1 MPADILFT
9 GRLLT
14 SSLDLDRGF
23 LSLTVEMTG
32 AMPTAAALALLH
44 PVEKVAVETWGVEQ
58 RYLTVEVSNGDLRA
72 CAKQL
77 RVGHSISGHG
87 RQVDLVDGCCGTRH
101 QFRLVAA
108 PEDLAA

>member
-1 MPADILFT
+1 MPAEILFT
-9 GRLLT
+9 GRLIT
-14 SSLDLDRGF
+14 SLLDLDREL
-23 LSLTVEMTG
+23 LSLTVEVAG
-32 AMPTAAALALLH
+32 AMPTTAALALLH

-58 RYLTVEVSNGDLRA
+58 RYLTVEVFDGDLRA

-87 RQVDLVDGCCGTRH
+87 HQVDLVHGFSTRH